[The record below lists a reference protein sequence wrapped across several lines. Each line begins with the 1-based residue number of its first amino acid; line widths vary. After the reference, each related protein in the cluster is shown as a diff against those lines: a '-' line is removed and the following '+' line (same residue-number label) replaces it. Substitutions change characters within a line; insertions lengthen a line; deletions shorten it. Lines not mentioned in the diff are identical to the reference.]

1 MTAVYKTEYSAIR
14 SLCPWTS
21 PCCATASVILRQKEV
36 PRPGA
41 GGEAGD
47 GDRGKE
53 TMPAD
58 ASILGHVTLVHA
70 EEEDGVPQG
79 RFGVAAL
86 W

>member
-21 PCCATASVILRQKEV
+21 
-36 PRPGA
+36 RPGA

-70 EEEDGVPQG
+70 EEEVGVTQG
-79 RFGVAAL
+79 
-86 W
+86 